1 MTLTNDDLL
10 ALSQLMDDKLH
21 PIEKRLDKIEDRLVN
36 VEDRLVNVED
46 RLVNVEHRLTNVEMK
61 VAGLEKDVNWLKLE
75 TRHMKKELTEL
86 KICQETWIVPRLSNI
101 EACYLGTSVR
111 YQESADKVDAV
122 CEDVELLKKVVSEH
136 SEKLRK
142 IKAM

>member
-10 ALSQLMDDKLH
+10 ALSQMMDDKLH

-36 VEDRLVNVED
+36 VEDRLVNVE
-46 RLVNVEHRLTNVEMK
+46 HRLTNVEMK
-61 VAGLEKDVNWLKLE
+61 VASLEKDVNWLKLE

-136 SEKLRK
+136 SEQLKK
-142 IKAM
+142 IRVM